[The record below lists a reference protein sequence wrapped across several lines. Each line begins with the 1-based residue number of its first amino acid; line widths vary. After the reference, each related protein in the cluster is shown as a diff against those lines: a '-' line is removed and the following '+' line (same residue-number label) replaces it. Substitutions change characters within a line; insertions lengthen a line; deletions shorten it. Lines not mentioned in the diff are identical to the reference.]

1 MRLRLSIVDD
11 DTARRLRL
19 IAALSA
25 AYELVVPSPGDDPL
39 KVARAS
45 RPDIVL
51 IASGGGA
58 RAGALR
64 LCRVLKTDVRAVP
77 WVGLYARE
85 GEEFPS
91 EAAFVAALADGFCL
105 VGAEADPVTRLAAAL
120 AAGERPRPAPWPV
133 ARTPRWK
140 RVLDRLGGTG
150 R

>member
-1 MRLRLSIVDD
+1 MRLRLSIVDND
-11 DTARRLRL
+11 AALRLRL

-25 AYELVVPSPGDDPL
+25 DYELVVPAPGDDPL
-39 KVARAS
+39 KVARSS

-58 RAGALR
+58 RAAALR

-77 WVGLYARE
+77 WVGLYARD
-85 GEEFPS
+85 GEAFPS

-105 VGAEADPVTRLAAAL
+105 VGTEVDHLVRFASAL
-120 AAGERPRPAPWPV
+120 AAGTHPRPRPWPA

-140 RVLDRLGGTG
+140 RVLDRLGGPG